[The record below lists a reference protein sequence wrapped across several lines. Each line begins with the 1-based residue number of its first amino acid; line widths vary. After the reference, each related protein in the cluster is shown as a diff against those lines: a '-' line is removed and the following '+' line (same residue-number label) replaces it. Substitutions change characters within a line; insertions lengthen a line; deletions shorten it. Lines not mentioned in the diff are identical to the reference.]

1 MITKFL
7 VIPWAHKPKFMRITL
22 LTIIFCYFSVSVL
35 AQNYSVNGMVTDTAS
50 KAKLVNATVSVL
62 AAKDSILQKFAR
74 ADAKGNF
81 DITNLPKGKF
91 ILLVT
96 YPDYADYVE
105 TFTLDST
112 KTSHNFGKINMLL
125 KAKVLADVIVKG
137 TRAAIKIKGDT
148 TEFDPRAFKIQPNAT
163 VEDLLK
169 QLPGIQ
175 VDKDGKITAQGQ
187 TVPKVLVDGEEFFGD
202 DPTLVTKNLR
212 ADMVDKVQ
220 LYDKKSDQ
228 ATFTGIDDG
237 QKTKTINIQLKAD
250 KKNGYF
256 GKAEAGGGTNDY
268 YQSSLLFNRFK
279 AKSKFSVYGIMGNN
293 GKVGLGWD
301 DSQKYGGGNSNVE
314 FGDDGSVSIYFS
326 GDGGDGLDSF
336 SGQYNGQGTPL
347 ARTGGVHYDTK
358 WNSDNQ
364 SLNAN
369 YKIGYIAVDGT
380 ENTLSQNNTPQGS
393 INSTSDRLFHN
404 NLFRQKV
411 DGTYNL
417 KLDSTSNLK
426 IMFDATV
433 KNGESRSNYDYVS
446 QRSDSVKLN
455 TNLRNIINNTDGKIF
470 NASAFYTKKMK
481 KKGRTF
487 SLNVSEAL
495 NQGTAHG
502 FLKSQA
508 DFFDPTGALS
518 STQVIDQ
525 LKTSNTNSS
534 KLTTNATYTEP
545 LSKTLSLVFNYALG
559 INTGTSEQ
567 RSFNQSTPGVYN
579 QQVDS
584 LSNDYRLNE
593 LSNQVGAIF
602 NYKTKKATLN
612 FGSKVSNVNFNQM
625 NEFTATP
632 FKRDFVNWAPQ
643 ASFQYRFSQQ
653 QSLYLNYR
661 GNTTQ
666 PSISQI
672 QPVANNTDNLNV
684 IVGNPNL
691 TPSFTNNFNFF
702 YYSYKVI
709 SSQSINFN
717 GGYTFTNNP
726 IVSNLA
732 TDTSKGKTV
741 SQYINLGNKTPFN
754 YYFNTYLGRKIE
766 KLDINIGLQLQTNGS
781 TSYSISNTALN
792 RIIYDT
798 YSVRLNLSKYKEK
811 KYEFYTNFGPNYTI
825 SNSSLLKSVN
835 NNGRGF
841 RADGGFNLYLPGKF
855 QIGSDMDY
863 QYTAKTQTFN
873 TDLRKTLLNA
883 NITKTFF
890 KNDDLKLTL
899 WGNDLLNQ
907 NVGFSRSV
915 SGNFIQQDSY
925 TTIKRYFMFT
935 VTWNFTSMNSA
946 VKK

>member
-1 MITKFL
+1 LPAINHLMKITILAAFCC
-7 VIPWAHKPKFMRITL
+7 FYTL
-22 LTIIFCYFSVSVL
+22 TAAAQNPYSIKGTVADTSAKTNLINTSISVL
-35 AQNYSVNGMVTDTAS
+35 N
-50 KAKLVNATVSVL
+50 
-62 AAKDSILQKFAR
+62 AKDSTLRKFTR
-74 ADAKGNF
+74 ADAKGGF
-81 DITNLPKGKF
+81 SIGNLSRGKF

-96 YPDYADYVE
+96 YPGYADYVE
-105 TFTLDST
+105 KFVLDSLHT
-112 KTSHNFGKINMLL
+112 THDFGKLNMLL
-125 KAKVLADVIVKG
+125 KSRLLADVIVKG
-137 TRAAIKIKGDT
+137 NRAAIKIKGDT

-220 LYDKKSDQ
+220 LFDKKSDQ

-256 GKAEAGGGTNDY
+256 GKAEAGGGSDGY

-279 AKSKFSVYGIMGNN
+279 AKSKFSAYGIMGNN

-301 DSQKYGGGNSNVE
+301 DSQKYGGGNTNVE
-314 FGDDGSVSIYFS
+314 FGDDGSVSVYFN
-326 GDGGDGLDSF
+326 GDNGDGLDSF
-336 SGQYNGQGTPL
+336 SGQYNGQGIPL
-347 ARTGGVHYDTK
+347 ARTGGLHYDTK
-358 WNSDNQ
+358 WNKDKE
-364 SLNAN
+364 SLNSN
-369 YKIGYIAVDGT
+369 YKIGSIAVDGT

-404 NLFRQKV
+404 NLFRQKI

-433 KNGESRSNYDYVS
+433 KNGESRSNYNYVS
-446 QRSDSVKLN
+446 ERSDSVKLN
-455 TNLRNIINNTDGKIF
+455 TNLRDIINNTDGKIF
-470 NASAFYTKKMK
+470 NASAFYTKKLK

-487 SLNVSEAL
+487 SLSVSEAL
-495 NQGTAHG
+495 NQAAAHG
-502 FLKSQA
+502 FLKSEA
-508 DFFDPTGALS
+508 DFFDASGALS
-518 STQVIDQ
+518 STQVTDQ
-525 LKTSNTNSS
+525 LKTSNTHSS
-534 KLTTNATYTEP
+534 VLTTNATYTEP
-545 LSKTLSLVFNYALG
+545 LTKTLSIVFNYALG
-559 INTGTSEQ
+559 INNGTSEQ
-567 RSFNQSTPGVYN
+567 RSFNQSAPGIYN
-579 QQVDS
+579 VQVDT

-612 FGSKVSNVNFNQM
+612 FGSKVSNVNFNQI

-653 QSLYLNYR
+653 QSLYVNYR

-666 PSISQI
+666 PSINQI
-672 QPVANNTDNLNV
+672 QPVANNSDNLNI
-684 IVGNPNL
+684 IVGNPDL
-691 TPSFTNNFNFF
+691 TPSFSNNFNFF

-741 SQYINLGNKTPFN
+741 SQYVNLKDKTPFN
-754 YYFNTYLGRKIE
+754 FYFNTYLGRKIE
-766 KLDINIGLQLQTNGS
+766 KLDVNIGLQLQTNGS
-781 TSYSISNTALN
+781 TSYSISNGALN
-792 RIIYDT
+792 RIIYDN

-825 SNSSLLKSVN
+825 SNSSLLKDIN

-841 RADGGFNLYLPGKF
+841 KADGGFNLYLPAKF
-855 QIGSDMDY
+855 QVGSDVDY
-863 QYTAKTQTFN
+863 QFTAKTQTFN
-873 TDLRKTLLNA
+873 TDLKKTLLNA

-899 WGNDLLNQ
+899 WANDLLNQ

-915 SGNFIQQDSY
+915 SGNFIQQNSY

-935 VTWNFTSMNSA
+935 VTWNFNSMNATA